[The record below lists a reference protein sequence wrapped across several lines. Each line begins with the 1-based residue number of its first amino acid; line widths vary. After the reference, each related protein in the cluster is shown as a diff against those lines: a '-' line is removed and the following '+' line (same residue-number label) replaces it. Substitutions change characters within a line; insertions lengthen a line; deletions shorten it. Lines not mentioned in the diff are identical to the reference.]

1 MCIRDSS
8 YTVAVLG
15 AGNIGSAVIAR
26 LLELENEIV
35 DINLKKVL
43 VSDISKDRDV
53 DKKLLTDNFS
63 DILDDQS
70 IDLVIEV
77 LGGVDPGKEYIKSL
91 LEGGKAVITANK
103 DIIADCGSEL
113 VQLAQENNTCLYFE
127 AAVAAGIPVLKP
139 LIESLRGES
148 LKRVTGIIN
157 GTSNYILSSM
167 EEGSS
172 YTDALNTAQ
181 DLGYAEPDPTNDVEG
196 VDAKFK
202 AMILSMICF
211 GANPTPENLYTEG
224 ISTITKEDFD
234 WANRLNKTIKL
245 VAVIDNEN
253 EGFNARVH
261 PVLIDTKHPLAAIR
275 GSLNAVVV
283 EGENINQ
290 LVFSGPGA
298 GAAPTASAIIGDVL
312 SACHQLSSDQ
322 SNWYPLRSQK
332 FENKEF
338 KNVSSSWFV
347 RLSVKDEPGV
357 LASIAGTFGENNVSI
372 ESVIQEGRGDQA
384 ELVLVTHEA
393 PEEDLQNSINQI
405 SSLDSVASVTSTLRV
420 YS

>member
-1 MCIRDSS
+1 MQNNS

-91 LEGGKAVITANK
+91 LQGGKAVITANK
-103 DIIADCGSEL
+103 DIIADCGNEL
-113 VQLAQENNTCLYFE
+113 VQLAQKNNTCLYFE

-139 LIESLRGES
+139 LIESLRGEN

-393 PEEDLQNSINQI
+393 PEKDLQNSINQI

>member
-1 MCIRDSS
+1 MQNNS

-15 AGNIGSAVIAR
+15 AGNIGSAVITR

-43 VSDISKDRDV
+43 VSDVSKDRKI

-63 DILDDQS
+63 DISDDQS

-77 LGGVDPGKEYIKSL
+77 LGGIDPGKEYIKSL

-172 YTDALNTAQ
+172 YSDALNTAQ

-196 VDAKFK
+196 VDAKYK

-332 FENKEF
+332 YENKEF